1 MERRIAQVP
10 DILVRRVP
18 ASIVN
23 ALKRRATRHRRSLQS
38 EVVDILATA
47 AGSDRTPAQIAG
59 RIRARLLR
67 TGASFADSTSLIR
80 GDRQR

>member
-1 MERRIAQVP
+1 VP

-18 ASIVN
+18 APIVK

-47 AGSDRTPAQIAG
+47 AGSDRTPAQIAA
-59 RIRARLLR
+59 RIRARLRATGR
-67 TGASFADSTSLIR
+67 TFTDSTPLIR
-80 GDRQR
+80 EDRDR